1 MWGVDSLSFHNSN
14 EVYRYQ
20 RIDASQVRPMFYSGC
35 LWIMCRAFE
44 WTIASKYTRQK
55 EWSLFDIVVPNRC
68 HGDSFD
74 CDRIWQRSLRLSSGL
89 NKRTA
94 VWIRKQLHTFLPIS
108 FLFSSKWM
116 IMIWIKKKCW
126 SNSTF
131 CLRQVWIMSVRVGLP
146 ATLLLLCDLIGTIN
160 QLELI
165 GVFCR

>member
-20 RIDASQVRPMFYSGC
+20 RIDGSQVRPLFYSGR

-108 FLFSSKWM
+108 CLFSSKWM
-116 IMIWIKKKCW
+116 IMIWMKKNVDLLQHSVCDKCGLCRW
-126 SNSTF
+126 EWV
-131 CLRQVWIMSVRVGLP
+131 CLQHYYCS
-146 ATLLLLCDLIGTIN
+146 ATS
-160 QLELI
+160 
-165 GVFCR
+165 